1 MFKDT
6 KEKKFFRIFKAS
18 KYLENAY
25 QSDKDNII
33 TKYNEKGLR
42 DAKIIRDTVFYD
54 EEENLINI
62 SLDIKEGKPYYFGN
76 INFVGNT
83 KYSNQEL
90 SEIVSIEKGDIFNQ
104 SVIQTR
110 VLGSPNSDDIH
121 SLYLDNGYLFS
132 SVTPVETEIRNDT
145 IDIEIRIYEGL
156 QARVNRVSVTGNTK
170 TNDHVIMREIRT
182 KPGDLFSRSDI
193 MRSQREI
200 ATLNYFDPEK
210 LNIDVQPNQE
220 DGTVDLT
227 YIVEE
232 KSSDK

>member
-90 SEIVSIEKGDIFNQ
+90 SEIVSIEKGIF
-104 SVIQTR
+104 STKV
-110 VLGSPNSDDIH
+110 
-121 SLYLDNGYLFS
+121 S
-132 SVTPVETEIRNDT
+132 SKHECLAVQIVT
-145 IDIEIRIYEGL
+145 IY
-156 QARVNRVSVTGNTK
+156 
-170 TNDHVIMREIRT
+170 
-182 KPGDLFSRSDI
+182 
-193 MRSQREI
+193 
-200 ATLNYFDPEK
+200 TLS
-210 LNIDVQPNQE
+210 I
-220 DGTVDLT
+220 
-227 YIVEE
+227 
-232 KSSDK
+232 